1 MLKDVDKE
9 LNWEEILV
17 KFNSYEGKIID
28 FCRENNIS
36 HHQLYYHFK
45 IIGNSCLE
53 VPSSISNRNIRSK
66 ENVGNEIT

>member
-28 FCRENNIS
+28 FVE
-36 HHQLYYHFK
+36 K
-45 IIGNSCLE
+45 IILAIINY
-53 VPSSISNRNIRSK
+53 
-66 ENVGNEIT
+66 ITTSR